1 MLEWAEGKSSYCQSW
16 QTSGQTALEGRNIA
30 FVEKW
35 SLYGKAPNRRL
46 DAMSKFQSQS
56 GWRRKRD
63 ELPRR
68 KRRHNVSMERRVK
81 IGEESLSLRK
91 EMAIEKSLCYRRL
104 GIQSQVIRSIQFLV
118 LSCLIFPCIGRWI
131 LYHWA
136 TWEVQIPSFSS
147 VQSLS
152 RVRLF
157 ATPWI
162 TACQASLSI
171 TNSRS
176 SLRLTSIESVMPS
189 SHLILCHPLL
199 LLSPTP
205 PSIRVFSSE
214 STLHMTIQGDN
225 YSDSYSTNQSRL
237 FLSFEPG
244 VFHSHQFCCVTC
256 LGDS

>member
-104 GIQSQVIRSIQFLV
+104 GIQSQVIRSIQFRV
-118 LSCLIFPCIGRWI
+118 LSCLIFPCNGRCGFFSTQPPGKPI
-131 LYHWA
+131 NS
-136 TWEVQIPSFSS
+136 WESDQI
-147 VQSLS
+147 
-152 RVRLF
+152 
-157 ATPWI
+157 
-162 TACQASLSI
+162 
-171 TNSRS
+171 RS
-176 SLRLTSIESVMPS
+176 SQGFIEWY
-189 SHLILCHPLL
+189 
-199 LLSPTP
+199 
-205 PSIRVFSSE
+205 
-214 STLHMTIQGDN
+214 LHVYI
-225 YSDSYSTNQSRL
+225 
-237 FLSFEPG
+237 F
-244 VFHSHQFCCVTC
+244 
-256 LGDS
+256 